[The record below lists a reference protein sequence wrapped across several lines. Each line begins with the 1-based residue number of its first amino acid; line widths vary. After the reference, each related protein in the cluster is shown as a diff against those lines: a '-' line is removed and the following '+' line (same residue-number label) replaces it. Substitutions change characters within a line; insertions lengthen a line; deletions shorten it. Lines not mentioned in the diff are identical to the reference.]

1 MFIRSFIISILIF
14 AAFLYFNFLNP
25 QLVNL
30 KTPSGTVYVISL
42 TVLITMAVL
51 AGIMLVIIA
60 NLISLGKAK
69 ISSWR
74 KGRRDRVAREVAE
87 NLRYGVEALL
97 SGDLKRA
104 RLLLEKALE
113 RDPFNVSTYTA
124 LADLARDEANL
135 ADALRYLLK
144 ARELDEKNLEI
155 FFKLATVYEAKN
167 DPKGALE
174 IYNSILDLDDS
185 NRRAIAGLRELYIK
199 QGRWKDAYEVQKNL
213 IKLVQG
219 ERQARENELLLSLRY
234 EFAKLTVSLGD
245 AEKARVELRDII
257 KEKSNFTPAYVTLG
271 EALMAGGKFAE
282 AAELWEDGFK
292 ALRNPIFLIK
302 LEDLFFSQD
311 DPSHIATLMNFYK
324 KWILDNPRDLV
335 IRLFYGK
342 LCLRLEMADDALKHF
357 SLIADSGVD
366 FYSLNILLAE
376 AYRRKGR
383 LTQAIDEYRKALGI
397 GRTHRIPFA
406 CKICGHD
413 QIDWSSFC
421 PACNSWD
428 AFVMDICEDLDAA
441 SKPVE
446 NFVLLG

>member
-1 MFIRSFIISILIF
+1 MFLRSFFISVVLMSAYIYFSILNSQTVEIRF
-14 AAFLYFNFLNP
+14 PGNKTYVTTVAFLTIASI
-25 QLVNL
+25 LV
-30 KTPSGTVYVISL
+30 GAVI
-42 TVLITMAVL
+42 VFF
-51 AGIMLVIIA
+51 A
-60 NLISLGKAK
+60 NLIALGKAK

-74 KGRRDRVAREVAE
+74 KGRRDRVAREVE
-87 NLRYGVEALL
+87 DNVRYGVEALL

-113 RDPFNVSTYTA
+113 RDPFNISTYTA
-124 LADLARDEANL
+124 LADLAREEANQ
-135 ADALRYLLK
+135 ADALKYLLK

-155 FFKLATVYEAKN
+155 LFKLAAVYEAKN

-174 IYNSILDLDDS
+174 IYNSILDLDDT

-213 IKLVQG
+213 VKLVQG
-219 ERQARENELLLSLRY
+219 ERQARENDLLLSLRY

-271 EALMAGGKFAE
+271 EALMAGGKLSE
-282 AAELWEDGFK
+282 AADLWEEGFK
-292 ALRNPIFLIK
+292 ELRNPIFLIK

-413 QIDWSSFC
+413 QVDWSSFC

-428 AFVMDICEDLDAA
+428 AFVMNICEDLDAA
-441 SKPVE
+441 AKPVE